1 MHRIRLTVA
10 ALGDL
15 AAIQSYIQANNPRA
29 AASVCRRII
38 ECIDLL
44 ATQPNLGRPGRV
56 PGTRELVIAG
66 TPFIA
71 PYWQP
76 GPNEIEILAMIHGAR
91 RWPAAFSNQRS

>member
-1 MHRIRLTVA
+1 MHRIRLTVS

-15 AAIQSYIQANNPRA
+15 AALQLYIWADNPRA
-29 AASVCRRII
+29 AASVCCRIVENI
-38 ECIDLL
+38 EML
-44 ATQPNLGRPGRV
+44 ATQPNLGWPGRV

-76 GPNEIEILAMIHGAR
+76 GPNQIEILVVIHGAR
-91 RWPAAFSNQRS
+91 RWPAAFSSQ